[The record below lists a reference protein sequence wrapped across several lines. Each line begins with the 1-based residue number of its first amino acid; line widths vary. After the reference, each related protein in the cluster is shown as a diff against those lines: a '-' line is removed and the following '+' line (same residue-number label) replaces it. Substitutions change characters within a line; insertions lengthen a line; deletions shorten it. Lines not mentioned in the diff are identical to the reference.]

1 MNSALRFAAPLVLA
15 SLVLSLV
22 ACKPA
27 DEAGEAKPADEAVAG
42 DYDGPGVPGIEG
54 LETEKQQIS
63 YMIGL
68 DMAKSLEPIKDG
80 LDLDVFAEAMKAQFA
95 GETPKMT
102 EEQSLAVQEAFTTKL
117 QAKQAAE
124 QAAAAAEREAQGERN
139 KVEGP
144 AFLADNKDKPGVQT
158 TASGL
163 QYLVVRAGSGARP
176 GAEDIVR
183 VHYKGTLL
191 DGTEFDSSYERGQ
204 PAEFGLNQVI
214 PGWSEGVA
222 LMPVGSKYTFWIP
235 AELGYGDSGGGPI
248 PPNAVLT
255 FEVELLDI
263 VK

>member
-27 DEAGEAKPADEAVAG
+27 DKDGDAKTADAAAST
-42 DYDGPGVPGIEG
+42 DYDGPGIPGIEG

-80 LDLDVFAEAMKAQFA
+80 LDVDVFAEAMKAQFA
-95 GETPKMT
+95 GDEPRMT
-102 EEQSLAVQEAFTTKL
+102 DEQSLAVQEAFTTKL
-117 QAKQAAE
+117 QARQAAE

-144 AFLADNKDKPGVQT
+144 AFLADNKDKPGVRT
-158 TASGL
+158 TESGL
-163 QYLVVRAGSGARP
+163 QYLVVRAGSGAKP
-176 GAEDIVR
+176 SQDDVVR

-235 AELGYGDSGGGPI
+235 SELAYGDSGGGPI
-248 PPNAVLT
+248 PPNAVLS

>member
-27 DEAGEAKPADEAVAG
+27 DEAGEAKPADEAATT
-42 DYDGPGVPGIEG
+42 DSEAPGIPGIEG
-54 LETEKQQIS
+54 LETERQQVS

-68 DMAKSLEPIKDG
+68 DMAKSLAPVKDS
-80 LDLDVFAEAMKAQFA
+80 LDLDVLADAMKAQFA
-95 GETPKMT
+95 GDAPKMT
-102 EEQSLAVQEAFTTKL
+102 DEQSKAVQEAFTAKL

-144 AFLADNKDKPGVQT
+144 AFLADNKDKPGVTT

-163 QYLVVRAGSGARP
+163 QYLVVRAGSGAKP
-176 GAEDIVR
+176 TAEDVVR

-204 PAEFGLNQVI
+204 PAEFGLSQVI
-214 PGWSEGVA
+214 PGWAEGVA

-235 AELGYGDSGGGPI
+235 SELGYGDSGGGPI

>member
-1 MNSALRFAAPLVLA
+1 MNPALRFAAPLVLA

-22 ACKPA
+22 ACAPA
-27 DEAGEAKPADEAVAG
+27 DEAGEAKSADESAAG
-42 DYDGPGVPGIEG
+42 DYDGPGIAGIEG
-54 LETEKQQIS
+54 LETEKEQIS

-80 LDLDVFAEAMKAQFA
+80 LDVEVFAEAMKAQFA
-95 GETPKMT
+95 GEEPRMT
-102 EEQSLAVQEAFTTKL
+102 DEQSLAVQEAFTAKL
-117 QAKQAAE
+117 QAKQAEE

-144 AFLADNKDKPGVQT
+144 AFLSDNKDKPGVKT
-158 TASGL
+158 TESGL
-163 QYLVVRAGSGARP
+163 QYLVVRAGSGAKP
-176 GAEDIVR
+176 TAEDIVR

-214 PGWSEGVA
+214 PGWSEGVS

-263 VK
+263 IK